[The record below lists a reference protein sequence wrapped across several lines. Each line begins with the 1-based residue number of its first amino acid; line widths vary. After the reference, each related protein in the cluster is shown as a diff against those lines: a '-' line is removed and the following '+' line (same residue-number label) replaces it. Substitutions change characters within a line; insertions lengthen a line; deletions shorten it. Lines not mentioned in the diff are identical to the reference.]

1 MQLRWYIERNN
12 VTAEM
17 VEEERL
23 ISGESFA
30 KCKKRLLNES
40 APRLQYFVPYQPPLL
55 TSETGAWVDVPTM
68 IFTRNE
74 SALTEDVL

>member
-40 APRLQYFVPYQPPLL
+40 ALP
-55 TSETGAWVDVPTM
+55 
-68 IFTRNE
+68 
-74 SALTEDVL
+74 EDVL